1 MIQTQNQAST
11 SGFDA
16 TLAEEVIP
24 SIPARRSINSFLTS
38 RAGSIMLQ
46 DAMLEVG
53 HDRCRALLA
62 QSALQNAGAL
72 AAMATRLCSIAPH
85 GSEHYHA
92 IVDAYARNAA
102 EQIERW

>member
-1 MIQTQNQAST
+1 MIQTQTNT

-16 TLAEEVIP
+16 TLAREVIP
-24 SIPARRSINSFLTS
+24 SIPARRSISSILAS

-62 QSALQNAGAL
+62 QSALQNTGSL
-72 AAMATRLCSIAPH
+72 AAMATRLSSIAPQ
-85 GSEHYHA
+85 GSEHYRA
-92 IVDAYARNAA
+92 IVDAYARNATM
-102 EQIERW
+102 QVERW

>member
-1 MIQTQNQAST
+1 MIQTQYQTNT

-38 RAGSIMLQ
+38 RAGNIMLQ

-62 QSALQNAGAL
+62 QSALQNTGSL
-72 AAMATRLCSIAPH
+72 AAMAARLCNIAPH
-85 GSEHYHA
+85 GSEHYRA

-102 EQIERW
+102 EQVERW